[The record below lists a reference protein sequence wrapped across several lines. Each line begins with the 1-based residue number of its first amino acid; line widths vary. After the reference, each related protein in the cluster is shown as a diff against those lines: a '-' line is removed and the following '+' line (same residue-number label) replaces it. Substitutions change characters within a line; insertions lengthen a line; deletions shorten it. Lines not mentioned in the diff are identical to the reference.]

1 MSGGEGR
8 GGGVE
13 GMRGRGKKMS
23 RHLLS
28 AVGKRWAS
36 RQVVLTMRHTTHPE
50 TTVVH
55 ARKDLPPL
63 LLLLLPP
70 LRLVR
75 LDDD

>member
-1 MSGGEGR
+1 
-8 GGGVE
+8 
-13 GMRGRGKKMS
+13 MS

-36 RQVVLTMRHTTHPE
+36 RQVVLTVRHTTHPE
-50 TTVVH
+50 TTDVH

-63 LLLLLPP
+63 LLLPLPLPPP
-70 LRLVR
+70 LRLLR